1 MLISE
6 VINSLEK
13 IKEKFGDQ
21 KLFMWV
27 NSNDDTLFPVNFP
40 ELDIVEI
47 SGKDYGIDEKWLNQ
61 NEKILIIKNLDN
73 DSFIE
78 DKDSIYKYEVETNE
92 LNWDKEENPNL
103 IISSAL
109 L

>member
-6 VINSLEK
+6 H
-13 IKEKFGDQ
+13 IKNLQKLLDENGDQ
-21 KLFMWV
+21 ELFMWV

-40 ELDIVEI
+40 ELVIDEI
-47 SGKDYGIDEKWLNQ
+47 SGEDYRIVEKWLNQ

-78 DKDSIYKYEVETNE
+78 NKDSIYKYEVETNE

>member
-40 ELDIVEI
+40 ELDIIEI
-47 SGKDYGIDEKWLNQ
+47 SGEDYGIDEKWLNQ
-61 NEKILIIKNLDN
+61 NEKILIIKNLDKQG
-73 DSFIE
+73 DPTFRLLKS
-78 DKDSIYKYEVETNE
+78 SVKYILTYFYSNR
-92 LNWDKEENPNL
+92 DYRQ
-103 IISSAL
+103 
-109 L
+109 

>member
-27 NSNDDTLFPVNFP
+27 SSNDDTLFPVNFP

-78 DKDSIYKYEVETNE
+78 NKDSIYKYEVETNE

-109 L
+109 I

>member
-6 VINSLEK
+6 H
-13 IKEKFGDQ
+13 IKNLQKLLDENGDQ
-21 KLFMWV
+21 ELFMWV
-27 NSNDDTLFPVNFP
+27 NSSEDTLFPVNFP

-78 DKDSIYKYEVETNE
+78 NKDSIYKYEVETNE

>member
-6 VINSLEK
+6 HIKNLQKLLE
-13 IKEKFGDQ
+13 EKGDQ

-61 NEKILIIKNLDN
+61 NEKILIIKNLDS

-78 DKDSIYKYEVETNE
+78 DKDSIYKYEAEINE
-92 LNWDKEENPNL
+92 LN
-103 IISSAL
+103 
-109 L
+109 

>member
-21 KLFMWV
+21 ELFMWV
-27 NSNDDTLFPVNFP
+27 SSNDDTLFPVNFP

-78 DKDSIYKYEVETNE
+78 SKDSIYKYDVETNE

-109 L
+109 I

>member
-6 VINSLEK
+6 H
-13 IKEKFGDQ
+13 IKNLQKLLDENGDQ
-21 KLFMWV
+21 ELFMWV
-27 NSNDDTLFPVNFP
+27 SSNDDTLFPVNFP

-78 DKDSIYKYEVETNE
+78 SKDSIYKYDVETNE

-109 L
+109 I